1 VETERVLSE
10 ESQEQVKACVNEC
23 PSGSSFLFNMM
34 PICGG
39 VAVKSHLEQ
48 KITVS
53 FGCVDSRNFAGLKSY
68 TVAVGIPRNLCN
80 VIVS

>member
-1 VETERVLSE
+1 MGAS
-10 ESQEQVKACVNEC
+10 
-23 PSGSSFLFNMM
+23 PSGSISLSNMM

-68 TVAVGIPRNLCN
+68 SVAVGIPRNLCN
-80 VIVS
+80 IFVS

>member
-1 VETERVLSE
+1 
-10 ESQEQVKACVNEC
+10 
-23 PSGSSFLFNMM
+23 MI

-68 TVAVGIPRNLCN
+68 SVAVGIPRNLCN
-80 VIVS
+80 IFVS